1 MSVGSRDPWI
11 DMLRGVSILLVLLH
25 HFSIA
30 YHLPQSPLGWLF
42 TPDAVRAVVRNGNYG
57 VTMFFVIS
65 GFLITSNALRRWG
78 TLSAVRASS
87 FYRLRVARI
96 APCLLLLLAI
106 VAILSACGLRMFQTG
121 HAENGAPV
129 SPWLVYAAALGFW
142 MNVLIVHYGWVNYA
156 LGVLWSLSVEEV
168 FYLTFPLLCLL
179 RRPAIIA
186 TIWCVVILA
195 APFWRAAHQD
205 DLESYLY
212 AFPAA
217 ADGIAIGC
225 LAAMAA
231 ARMGDARRIPGALR
245 LLAAVLM
252 AILYLSASIGRTN
265 IWGVTAMA
273 VGTAILL
280 LPRGSRA
287 GQGGART
294 GWLRWLGRQS
304 YELYLFHLVVLALL
318 RSTWAPAQANG
329 TAVMVLL
336 GVYLVL
342 CALLAAA
349 IARFVAEPANAAIR
363 RFGTMRIVAA

>member
-11 DMLRGVSILLVLLH
+11 DTLRGVSILLVLLH

-30 YHLPQSPLGWLF
+30 YHLAFSPLGALL
-42 TPDAVRAVVRNGNYG
+42 TPEAVRAVVRNGNYG

-78 TLSAVRASS
+78 TLGAVRASA

-106 VAILSACGLRMFQTG
+106 VAVLGACGLRMFQTG
-121 HAENGAPV
+121 HAENGEPV
-129 SPWLVYAAALGFW
+129 PAWLVYAAALGFW
-142 MNVLIVHYGWVNYA
+142 MNVLIDRYGWVNYV
-156 LGVLWSLSVEEV
+156 LGVLWSLSVEEM

-195 APFWRAAHQD
+195 APFWRAAHQHD
-205 DLESYLY
+205 GESYLF

-225 LAAMAA
+225 LAALAA
-231 ARMGDARRIPGALR
+231 ARMGAGRRIPGWVR
-245 LLAAVLM
+245 WLAGSGM
-252 AILYLSASIGRTN
+252 AALYLSASIGETN

-273 VGTAILL
+273 LGTALLL
-280 LPRGSRA
+280 LPRGAVAAR
-287 GQGGART
+287 GGRS
-294 GWLRWLGRQS
+294 GRGLRWFGRHS

-318 RSTWAPAQANG
+318 RTGWPPSQTAG
-329 TAVMVLL
+329 TAVMLVL
-336 GVYLVL
+336 VAYLVL
-342 CALLAAA
+342 AALLAAA

-363 RFGTMRIVAA
+363 RFGTTRAVAA